1 MIVGVTGGIGSGKSL
16 VAETICS
23 FENTIYFHA
32 DKEAKLLMNNS
43 AVIKDKIIAAFGQKS
58 YDNGVLN
65 KKYIS
70 SLVFKNPHQL
80 KVLNTIVHPQVKEHF
95 KKFVESQNKNTLI
108 IYENAIIFETNSS
121 SICDIIISVNSPRN
135 IRIKRVMKRDNS
147 TKIMV
152 ENIMNNQWSDTKR
165 NLLSNY
171 IINNI
176 EKEETLLKIKKIYNF
191 LTKKLPFA

>member
-43 AVIKDKIIAAFGQKS
+43 SVIKDKIIAAFGQKS

-65 KKYIS
+65 NKYIS
-70 SLVFKNPHQL
+70 SLVFKNPNQL
-80 KVLNTIVHPQVKEHF
+80 KILNTIVHPQVKEHF
-95 KKFVESQNKNTLI
+95 KKFVERQSKNTLI

-135 IRIKRVMKRDNS
+135 IRIKRVIQRDNS
-147 TKIMV
+147 TRIKV
-152 ENIMNNQWSDTKR
+152 EDIMNNQWSDSKR

-176 EKEETLLKIKKIYNF
+176 KKEATLLKIKKIYNI

>member
-147 TKIMV
+147 TKIMI
-152 ENIMNNQWSDTKR
+152 ENIMNNQWSDAKR

-191 LTKKLPFA
+191 LTKKLSFA

>member
-16 VAETICS
+16 VAEAICS

-43 AVIKDKIIAAFGQKS
+43 AEIKDKIIAAFGQKS

-147 TKIMV
+147 TKNMV
-152 ENIMNNQWSDTKR
+152 ENIMNNQWSDAKR

-191 LTKKLPFA
+191 LTKKIPFA

>member
-147 TKIMV
+147 TKIMI

-191 LTKKLPFA
+191 LTKKLFFA

>member
-65 KKYIS
+65 NKYIS
-70 SLVFKNPHQL
+70 SLVFKNPNQL
-80 KVLNTIVHPQVKEHF
+80 KILNTIVHPQVKEHF

-147 TKIMV
+147 TKIMI
-152 ENIMNNQWSDTKR
+152 ENIMNNQWSDAKR

-191 LTKKLPFA
+191 LTKKLFFA

>member
-1 MIVGVTGGIGSGKSL
+1 
-16 VAETICS
+16 
-23 FENTIYFHA
+23 
-32 DKEAKLLMNNS
+32 MNNS
-43 AVIKDKIIAAFGQKS
+43 SVIKDKIIAAFGQKS

-65 KKYIS
+65 NKYIS
-70 SLVFKNPHQL
+70 SLVFKNPNQL
-80 KVLNTIVHPQVKEHF
+80 KILNTIVHPQVKEHF
-95 KKFVESQNKNTLI
+95 KKFVERQSKNTLI

-152 ENIMNNQWSDTKR
+152 ENIMNNQWSDAKR

-191 LTKKLPFA
+191 LTKKLPFT

>member
-147 TKIMV
+147 TKIMI

-176 EKEETLLKIKKIYNF
+176 EKEETLLKIKKLYNI
-191 LTKKLPFA
+191 LTKKLLFT

>member
-43 AVIKDKIIAAFGQKS
+43 SVIKDKIIAAFGQKS

-65 KKYIS
+65 NKYIS
-70 SLVFKNPHQL
+70 SLVFKNPNQL
-80 KVLNTIVHPQVKEHF
+80 KILNTIVHPQVKEHF
-95 KKFVESQNKNTLI
+95 KKFVERQSKNTLI

-152 ENIMNNQWSDTKR
+152 ENIMNNQWSDAKR

-191 LTKKLPFA
+191 LTKKLPFT

>member
-152 ENIMNNQWSDTKR
+152 ENIMNNQWSDAKR

-176 EKEETLLKIKKIYNF
+176 EKEETLLKIKNIYNF
-191 LTKKLPFA
+191 LTKKLPFT

>member
-43 AVIKDKIIAAFGQKS
+43 SVIKDKIIAAFGQKS

-152 ENIMNNQWSDTKR
+152 ENIMDNQWSDVKK

-191 LTKKLPFA
+191 LTKKLSFA

>member
-135 IRIKRVMKRDNS
+135 IRIKRVMKRDN
-147 TKIMV
+147 
-152 ENIMNNQWSDTKR
+152 
-165 NLLSNY
+165 
-171 IINNI
+171 
-176 EKEETLLKIKKIYNF
+176 
-191 LTKKLPFA
+191 

>member
-16 VAETICS
+16 VAEAICS

-43 AVIKDKIIAAFGQKS
+43 SVIKDKIIAAFGQKS

-65 KKYIS
+65 NKYIS
-70 SLVFKNPHQL
+70 SLVFKNPNQL
-80 KVLNTIVHPQVKEHF
+80 KILNTIVHPQVKEHF
-95 KKFVESQNKNTLI
+95 KKFVESQSKNTLI

-135 IRIKRVMKRDNS
+135 IRIKRVIQRDNS
-147 TKIMV
+147 TRIKV
-152 ENIMNNQWSDTKR
+152 EDIMNNQWSDSKR

-176 EKEETLLKIKKIYNF
+176 KKEATLLKIKKIYNI

>member
-43 AVIKDKIIAAFGQKS
+43 SVIKDKIIAAFGQKS

-65 KKYIS
+65 NKYIS
-70 SLVFKNPHQL
+70 SLVFKNPNQL
-80 KVLNTIVHPQVKEHF
+80 KILNTIVHPQVKEHF
-95 KKFVESQNKNTLI
+95 KKFVERQSKNTLI

-135 IRIKRVMKRDNS
+135 IRIKRVMNRDNS

-152 ENIMNNQWSDTKR
+152 ENIMNNQWSDAKR

-191 LTKKLPFA
+191 LTKKLPFT

>member
-1 MIVGVTGGIGSGKSL
+1 MIVGITGGIGSGKSL

-43 AVIKDKIIAAFGQKS
+43 SVIKDKIIAAFGQKS

-65 KKYIS
+65 NKYIS
-70 SLVFKNPHQL
+70 SLVFKNPNQL
-80 KVLNTIVHPQVKEHF
+80 KILNTIVHPQVKEHF
-95 KKFVESQNKNTLI
+95 KKFVERQSKNTLI

-152 ENIMNNQWSDTKR
+152 ENIMDNQWSDVKK

-176 EKEETLLKIKKIYNF
+176 EKEETLLKIKNIYNF
-191 LTKKLPFA
+191 LTKKLPFT

>member
-43 AVIKDKIIAAFGQKS
+43 SVIKDKIIAAFGQKS

-65 KKYIS
+65 NKYIS
-70 SLVFKNPHQL
+70 SLVFKNPNQL
-80 KVLNTIVHPQVKEHF
+80 KILNTIVHPQVKEHF

-147 TKIMV
+147 TKIMI
-152 ENIMNNQWSDTKR
+152 ENIMNNQWSDAKR

-191 LTKKLPFA
+191 LTKKLSFA

>member
-43 AVIKDKIIAAFGQKS
+43 SVIKDKIIAAFGQKS

-65 KKYIS
+65 NKYIS
-70 SLVFKNPHQL
+70 SLVFKNPNQL
-80 KVLNTIVHPQVKEHF
+80 KILNTIVHPQVKEHF

-147 TKIMV
+147 TKNMV
-152 ENIMNNQWSDTKR
+152 ENIMNNQWSDAKR

-176 EKEETLLKIKKIYNF
+176 EKEETLLKIKNIYNF
-191 LTKKLPFA
+191 LTKKLPFT

>member
-65 KKYIS
+65 NKYIS
-70 SLVFKNPHQL
+70 SLVFKNPNKL
-80 KVLNTIVHPQVKEHF
+80 KILNTIVHPQVKEHF

-147 TKIMV
+147 TKNMV
-152 ENIMNNQWSDTKR
+152 ENIMNNQWSDAKR

-191 LTKKLPFA
+191 LTKKLPFT